1 MFTSQGANLS
11 DFESSSGYKFKNLV
25 LLQSAL
31 THPSCFREAPCPF
44 PFQFHF
50 QRLEFLGDS
59 IFNVILSQQLF
70 HLFPR
75 SREGFLSK
83 AHSILARG
91 TFLVRMA
98 KKLNV
103 VQHLQMAPVEKV
115 SDTVLADTVEA
126 LMGSIFLDGGFDQV
140 NACVLAWLGNI
151 KQYVYRQLK
160 SHNPKGQLQEKLGN
174 QSKQLTYELLQT
186 QGPPHQGLFKIGLY
200 LGGKLIAEAEGK
212 SKKVAEEQAALL
224 GLKQLECT
232 EKLIPTN
239 NTS

>member
-1 MFTSQGANLS
+1 MLISKEANLS
-11 DFESSSGYKFKNLV
+11 DFESLSGYKFKNLV

-59 IFNVILSQQLF
+59 VFNVILSQQLF
-70 HLFPR
+70 HLFPK

-103 VQHLQMAPVEKV
+103 VQYLRMEPVKKV
-115 SDTVLADTVEA
+115 SDAVLEDTMEA

-140 NACVLAWLGNI
+140 NACVLAWLGNV
-151 KQYVYRQLK
+151 KQYVYRRLK

-200 LGGKLIAEAEGK
+200 LGEKLIAEAEGK
-212 SKKVAEEQAALL
+212 SKKAAEEQAALL
-224 GLKQLECT
+224 GLKQLESMGNPININ
-232 EKLIPTN
+232 KP
-239 NTS
+239 S